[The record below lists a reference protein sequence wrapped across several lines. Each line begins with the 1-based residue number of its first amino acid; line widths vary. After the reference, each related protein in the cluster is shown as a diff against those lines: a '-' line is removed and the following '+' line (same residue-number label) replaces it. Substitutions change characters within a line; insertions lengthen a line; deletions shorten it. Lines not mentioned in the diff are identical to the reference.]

1 MADPAGSPHR
11 LQELEVLLEQRSHD
25 MQSLQHAQSMLSRKL
40 GIFDAMHPL
49 LMHPETIEKNLEVVM
64 DALVDKIQVEAGS
77 ILLIDFVA
85 KEFFFA
91 CARGPVAED
100 ILKIRFPSDKGLAG
114 AAAQGPQ
121 TLSLS
126 DVSSDPRFY
135 REITDQLG
143 FEVRSLLAVPI
154 TWKGTAIG
162 VIELINHL
170 DSNDFIGYEVAT
182 VEKVAALTATL
193 IALGERLRGN

>member
-1 MADPAGSPHR
+1 MAETTDPNQR
-11 LQELEVLLEQRSHD
+11 LQELEQMLEQRSHD
-25 MQSLQHAQSMLSRKL
+25 MQSLQHAQSMLGRKL
-40 GIFDAMHPL
+40 AIFDRMHPL

-64 DALVDKIQVEAGS
+64 DALVGEIQVEAGS

-91 CARGPVAED
+91 CARGPVSEE

-143 FEVRSLLAVPI
+143 FEVHSLLAVPI

-162 VIELINHL
+162 VIELINHM
-170 DSNDFIGYEVAT
+170 DSNDFIGYEVAA

>member
-1 MADPAGSPHR
+1 MAEPADPNHR
-11 LQELEVLLEQRSHD
+11 LQELERMLEQRSND
-25 MQSLQHAQSMLSRKL
+25 MQSLQHAQAMLGRKL
-40 GIFDAMHPL
+40 AIFDRMHPL

-64 DALVDKIQVEAGS
+64 DALVGEIQVEAGS

-91 CARGPVAED
+91 CARGPVSEE

-126 DVSSDPRFY
+126 NVSSDPRFY

-162 VIELINHL
+162 VIELINHM
-170 DSNDFIGYEVAT
+170 DSNDFIGYEVAA